1 MQLCGAYWGTH
12 GNVSE
17 QTPIYRV
24 VHGNMHALGQAY
36 RLHKRVDYW
45 FVKILLSYRDTF
57 KIVKD

>member
-1 MQLCGAYWGTH
+1 MQLCGAHWGTH

-36 RLHKRVDYW
+36 RLHNRVDCW
-45 FVKILLSYRDTF
+45 FVKILLSYCDTL

>member
-1 MQLCGAYWGTH
+1 MLLCGAYWGTH

-36 RLHKRVDYW
+36 RLHKRVDCW
-45 FVKILLSYRDTF
+45 FVKILLSYCDTF

>member
-36 RLHKRVDYW
+36 RTHKMEA
-45 FVKILLSYRDTF
+45 I
-57 KIVKD
+57 IIIQHP